1 MTKINLLAWR
11 EAARARRNQRFG
23 WQLLL
28 ASGAGLALI
37 VVWIWLSQL
46 WLDDQLERNR
56 YLQQH
61 VDQMAAEVAE
71 IKSLKQKRERQLERV
86 ALIRSLQ
93 SQRSDL
99 VALFDELAKATPAEL
114 YFTELNSRDGL
125 LLVRGYAATNEAIS
139 ALMRALE
146 RSEVFVGA
154 TLSRVDRDSRLGD
167 NGSRFTLQVSATA
180 VVERGGDQEP
190 QR

>member
-1 MTKINLLAWR
+1 MTKINLLPWR

-37 VVWIWLSQL
+37 LVWMWLGQL
-46 WLDDQLERNR
+46 WLGEQLERNR

-61 VDQMAAEVAE
+61 VDQMAAQVAE
-71 IKSLKQKRERQLERV
+71 INTLKKKRERQLERV

-125 LLVRGYAATNEAIS
+125 LVVRGYAASNETIS

-146 RSEVFVGA
+146 RSDVFVGA

-180 VVERGGDQEP
+180 VVDRAADEEA